1 MTVVPTLNYI
11 EFAVKDMAQAKT
23 FLASAFGWQFTDY
36 GPEYCEFTDG
46 VQKGGLF
53 VSADVRPGGPMIVLG
68 HEDLAAVQAQ
78 VEAAGGTITKET
90 YSFPGG
96 ERFEF
101 LDPMGYAWGVWRE
114 T

>member
-1 MTVVPTLNYI
+1 
-11 EFAVKDMAQAKT
+11 
-23 FLASAFGWQFTDY
+23 
-36 GPEYCEFTDG
+36 
-46 VQKGGLF
+46 
-53 VSADVRPGGPMIVLG
+53 MIVLR

>member
-1 MTVVPTLNYI
+1 
-11 EFAVKDMAQAKT
+11 
-23 FLASAFGWQFTDY
+23 
-36 GPEYCEFTDG
+36 
-46 VQKGGLF
+46 
-53 VSADVRPGGPMIVLG
+53 MIVLR

-101 LDPMGYAWGVWRE
+101 HRTPWARLGRLEGNLRLKCIRQCRQP
-114 T
+114 